1 MKRQN
6 NNNNLPKIHNYP
18 SNQWL
23 MESSAFANVNATNN
37 DKKDIQYI

>member
-1 MKRQN
+1 MKRQNNN

-23 MESSAFANVNATNN
+23 MESSAFTNAHN
-37 DKKDIQYI
+37 KKDIQFI